1 MSSEQFDQKRGATGT
16 HDWRQAVSGPL
27 NLDTFSPLSAEFELE
42 VAAASKCGVHQR
54 INTDHYLAIRLGRMQ
69 ETVVTSLAQADLPA
83 PFEEYG
89 YAMLVADGLGS
100 RDTGARA
107 SRLAL
112 SALAHLAIRYGRWNV
127 RVWPDMTD
135 DIREQGEFLYRR
147 IHDVM
152 MNERR
157 ADFRLADMATSLT
170 AVYIAG
176 ADLFYAHVGHSRA
189 FLFSN
194 GTLTQLTTDHTLV
207 QPRRDAPATAAPNHA
222 QYDAGHLVTE
232 AIGGRPGG
240 PAISFEH
247 ARLWSGD
254 RVLLCTNGLTDVL
267 SASEIADILSMQRR
281 PQEDCQRL
289 TDCALAA
296 NSEDSVTVLLADY
309 RCASRP
315 SEADAGNS

>member
-1 MSSEQFDQKRGATGT
+1 MSSARTDEKHET

-27 NLDTFSPLSAEFELE
+27 NLDAFRPLSAELELE
-42 VAAASKCGVHQR
+42 VAAGSRCGVHQR

-69 ETVVTSLAQADLPA
+69 ETVATSLAQADLP
-83 PFEEYG
+83 PRFEEYG

-127 RVWPDMTD
+127 RVWPDMTNE
-135 DIREQGEFLYRR
+135 IREQGEFLYRR
-147 IHDVM
+147 IHDAM

-157 ADFRLADMATSLT
+157 ADFRLADMAASLT

-194 GTLTQLTTDHTLV
+194 GTLTQLTTDHTA
-207 QPRRDAPATAAPNHA
+207 APARQDGAGRVPPAHG

-240 PAISFEH
+240 PAVSFEH

-254 RVLLCTNGLTDVL
+254 RVLLCTNGLTDVM
-267 SASEIADILSMQRR
+267 SHGDIADILSLHRR

-289 TDCALAA
+289 IDRALAA
-296 NSEDSVTVLLADY
+296 SSEDSVTVLLADY
-309 RCASRP
+309 RCPSRP
-315 SEADAGNS
+315 SEGEAANR

>member
-1 MSSEQFDQKRGATGT
+1 
-16 HDWRQAVSGPL
+16 VSGPL
-27 NLDTFSPLSAEFELE
+27 HLEAFHPLSAELELE
-42 VAAASKCGVHQR
+42 VAAASRSGIHQR

-69 ETVVTSLAQADLPA
+69 ETLVTSLAQADLPA

-127 RVWPDMTD
+127 RVWPDMTNE
-135 DIREQGEFLYRR
+135 IREQGEFLYRR

-170 AVYIAG
+170 AVYVAG
-176 ADLFYAHVGHSRA
+176 ADLFYTHVGHSRA

-207 QPRRDAPATAAPNHA
+207 QPRRDAPATAPPKHV
-222 QYDAGHLVTE
+222 QEDAGHLVTE
-232 AIGGRPGG
+232 SIGGRPGG
-240 PAISFEH
+240 PVISFEH

-267 SASEIADILSMQRR
+267 GANEIAEILSLQRR
-281 PQEDCQRL
+281 PQEDCQQL
-289 TDCALAA
+289 TDRALAA

-315 SEADAGNS
+315 SDAGNR